1 MEKQEVL
8 NELYALRAGL
18 SVISQQYDKALSI
31 EDDCDGKLAE
41 NAKDFS
47 GDLVCYVRRPTE
59 FDRENYFSNLEK
71 LQDRYGYVENYED
84 KIEAGEIEADETVKV
99 KRSWTHKIDENFAK
113 GRKAFNRWLADDEC
127 DAYFNRI
134 LKDRQRDSE
143 LILYSKDKFSYKKES
158 RREKILAIVF
168 FSIAVVFAVAMAAM
182 FAGAC
187 GKWNEGPADVI
198 TLVVVVILPFV
209 LFLILSIVYICKSK
223 SDKAA
228 YKREVEE
235 AKGLLTTAQ
244 WLVDNLPQNK
254 ERVRAILKEKD
265 NKIAPI
271 SKSCNEFYMALAKRF
286 NPLLDER
293 DWAHLDLVIFEL
305 ETRRADTVKE
315 ALQLVDRELQTE
327 RIQQTIV
334 QATEQ
339 ICYEIRR
346 GFARLEA
353 TIVRCCEA
361 ICAQLA
367 VMNVQLAGISSQLS
381 ELTDSV
387 NLGNALQA
395 KANVT
400 SSQLLSSVNYIRYY
414 N

>member
-41 NAKDFS
+41 NAKNFS
-47 GDLVCYVRRPTE
+47 GDLVWYERRPWEYDTE
-59 FDRENYFSNLEK
+59 HYFLKLEK

-84 KIEAGEIEADETVKV
+84 KIEAGEIEKDETVKAAS
-99 KRSWTHKIDENFAK
+99 SWEHKIDENYAK

-134 LKDRQRDSE
+134 LQDRQNKQDST
-143 LILYSKDKFSYKKES
+143 INYSEEKKS
-158 RREKILAIVF
+158 AKKGKILSIVF
-168 FSIAVVFAVAMAAM
+168 FSIAVVFAIAIAAL
-182 FAGAC
+182 FAGDCRNIIA
-187 GKWNEGPADVI
+187 I
-198 TLVVVVILPFV
+198 TIYLILPFV
-209 LFLILSIVYICKSK
+209 VFTVLGIVFICKSK

-228 YKREVEE
+228 YKRKVEE
-235 AKGLLTTAQ
+235 AKGLLAAAQ

-265 NKIAPI
+265 NRIAPI

-327 RIQQTIV
+327 RIQLTIV

-367 VMNVQLAGISSQLS
+367 VMNVQLAGISEQLS

-400 SSQLLSSVNYIRYY
+400 SSQLLSTVNHIRYY

>member
-31 EDDCDGKLAE
+31 EEDCDGKLAE

-47 GDLVCYVRRPTE
+47 GDLVCYERRPSHY
-59 FDRENYFSNLEK
+59 DRKNYFSNLEK

-84 KIEAGEIEADETVKV
+84 KIKAGEIEADETVKV
-99 KRSWTHKIDENFAK
+99 NRSWTHKIDENFAK

-134 LKDRQRDSE
+134 LQDRQRDNGYVLSGT
-143 LILYSKDKFSYKKES
+143 LGGDYKRES
-158 RREKILAIVF
+158 RRKKILSIVF
-168 FSIAVVFAVAMAAM
+168 FSIAAVFAIIMASI
-182 FAGAC
+182 FAGAL
-187 GKWNEGPADVI
+187 GKWNVI
-198 TLVVVVILPFV
+198 GLVVFFILPFV
-209 LFLILSIVYICKSK
+209 LFLILGIVYICKSK
-223 SDKAA
+223 RDKAR
-228 YKREVEE
+228 YKENVEE
-235 AKGLLTTAQ
+235 SKGLLAAAQ

-254 ERVRAILKEKD
+254 EKARAILKEKD
-265 NKIAPI
+265 NKITPI
-271 SKSCNEFYMALAKRF
+271 KESCNEFYMALAKRF

-293 DWAHLDLVIFEL
+293 DWEHLDLVIFEL

-346 GFARLEA
+346 GFARLE
-353 TIVRCCEA
+353 TTLIRCCEA

-367 VMNVQLAGISSQLS
+367 VMNVQLAGISEQLS

-400 SSQLLSSVNYIRYY
+400 SSQLLSTVNHIRYY

>member
-47 GDLVCYVRRPTE
+47 GDLVWYERRPWEYDTE
-59 FDRENYFSNLEK
+59 HYFLKLEK

-84 KIEAGEIEADETVKV
+84 KIGAGEIEKDETVKAAS
-99 KRSWTHKIDENFAK
+99 SWEHKIDENYAK

-134 LKDRQRDSE
+134 LQDRQNKQDSTINYCE
-143 LILYSKDKFSYKKES
+143 EKRSAKKG
-158 RREKILAIVF
+158 KILSIVF
-168 FSIAVVFAVAMAAM
+168 FSIAVVFAIAIAAM
-182 FAGAC
+182 FAGDCRNIIA
-187 GKWNEGPADVI
+187 I
-198 TLVVVVILPFV
+198 TIYLILPFV
-209 LFLILSIVYICKSK
+209 VFTVLGIVFICKSK

-271 SKSCNEFYMALAKRF
+271 KESCNEFYMALAKRF

>member
-84 KIEAGEIEADETVKV
+84 KIEAGEIEKDETVKAAS
-99 KRSWTHKIDENFAK
+99 SWEHKIDENYAK

-134 LKDRQRDSE
+134 LQDRQNKQDSTINYSE
-143 LILYSKDKFSYKKES
+143 EKRSAKKGEILS
-158 RREKILAIVF
+158 IVF
-168 FSIAVVFAVAMAAM
+168 FSIAVVFAIAIAAL
-182 FAGAC
+182 FAGDCRNIIA
-187 GKWNEGPADVI
+187 I
-198 TLVVVVILPFV
+198 TIYLILPFV
-209 LFLILSIVYICKSK
+209 VFTVLGIVFICKSK

-400 SSQLLSSVNYIRYY
+400 SSQLLSTVNHIRYY

>member
-47 GDLVCYVRRPTE
+47 GELVCYARRPWEYDTE
-59 FDRENYFSNLEK
+59 HYFLKLEK

-84 KIEAGEIEADETVKV
+84 KIKAGEIEEDDTVKAAN
-99 KRSWTHKIDENFAK
+99 SWEHKINENYAK

-127 DAYFNRI
+127 DAYFNHI
-134 LKDRQRDSE
+134 LQDRQRDNRYA
-143 LILYSKDKFSYKKES
+143 LAGDDGIDVNYKKGS
-158 RREKILAIVF
+158 RRGKILSIVF
-168 FSIAVVFAVAMAAM
+168 FSIAVLFAVAMAAM

-198 TLVVVVILPFV
+198 TLVVVVILP
-209 LFLILSIVYICKSK
+209 LILFTVLGIVFICKSK
-223 SDKAA
+223 RDKAT
-228 YKREVEE
+228 YKRKVEE
-235 AKGLLTTAQ
+235 AKGRLAAAQ
-244 WLVDNLPQNK
+244 WIVDNLPQNK

-395 KANVT
+395 DRK
-400 SSQLLSSVNYIRYY
+400 SVV
-414 N
+414 

>member
-41 NAKDFS
+41 NAKNFS
-47 GDLVCYVRRPTE
+47 GDLVWYERRPWE
-59 FDRENYFSNLEK
+59 YDNEHYFLKLEK

-84 KIEAGEIEADETVKV
+84 KIKAGEIEADETVKAAS
-99 KRSWTHKIDENFAK
+99 SWEHKIDENYAK

-134 LKDRQRDSE
+134 LQDRQNKQDSTINYSE
-143 LILYSKDKFSYKKES
+143 EKKSAKKGEILS
-158 RREKILAIVF
+158 IVF
-168 FSIAVVFAVAMAAM
+168 FSIAVVFAIAIAAL
-182 FAGAC
+182 FAGDCRNIIA
-187 GKWNEGPADVI
+187 I
-198 TLVVVVILPFV
+198 TIYLILPFV
-209 LFLILSIVYICKSK
+209 VFTVLGIVFICKSK

-228 YKREVEE
+228 YKRKVEE
-235 AKGLLTTAQ
+235 AKGLLAAAQ

-265 NKIAPI
+265 NRIAPI

-367 VMNVQLAGISSQLS
+367 VMNVQLAGISEQLS

-400 SSQLLSSVNYIRYY
+400 SSQLLSTVNHIRYY